1 MMITMTT
8 NLTIKKSILTSLIE
22 KIQSPKITAKVAEK
36 VLNLRNGTR
45 MVMRMSITMAP
56 TMMMMRSGI

>member
-8 NLTIKKSILTSLIE
+8 NLTIKKSILTSLIKE
-22 KIQSPKITAKVAEK
+22 IQSPKITRTAEK